1 MTTWSVVT
9 TARENVN
16 ASAYHITDPITD
28 VSIMICGSG
37 SQPIGPA
44 PKITI
49 ITM

>member
-1 MTTWSVVT
+1 MSTWSVVT

-28 VSIMICGSG
+28 VSIMVICG

-44 PKITI
+44 PKLTI
-49 ITM
+49 ITI